1 MSIDTRLPLL
11 LSLSLSLS
19 VTLFPRHLRMPPR
32 ILVRKLEQVRQF
44 VAARVV
50 SLRQFRDIL
59 LSILSET
66 LGRGS
71 LPRAE
76 LDIISRV
83 GSNFDTFLS
92 LSSTCNRSNTRARSG
107 RATGE
112 IHSSRM
118 HGDVNAPT
126 CV

>member
-1 MSIDTRLPLL
+1 MSIDTQPPP
-11 LSLSLSLS
+11 LSLFLYRLS
-19 VTLFPRHLRMPPR
+19 PRHLRMPSLR

-92 LSSTCNRSNTRARSG
+92 
-107 RATGE
+107 
-112 IHSSRM
+112 I
-118 HGDVNAPT
+118 
-126 CV
+126 

>member
-1 MSIDTRLPLL
+1 
-11 LSLSLSLS
+11 
-19 VTLFPRHLRMPPR
+19 MPSR

-83 GSNFDTFLS
+83 DSNFDTFLS

-107 RATGE
+107 RAAVAQQVKF
-112 IHSSRM
+112 IHPGCTLTRQ
-118 HGDVNAPT
+118 V
-126 CV
+126 VRK